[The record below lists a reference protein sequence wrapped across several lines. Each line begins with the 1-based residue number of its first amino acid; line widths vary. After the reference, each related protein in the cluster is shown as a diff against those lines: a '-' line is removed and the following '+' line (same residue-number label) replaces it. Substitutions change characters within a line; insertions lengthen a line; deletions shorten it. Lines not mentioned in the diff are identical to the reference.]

1 MIHTNLSTLQTIGIL
16 CLTALLLLL
25 FSLRYDPQKPH
36 ARYLRHGVTG
46 LLMLFIWNLLPLPD
60 LGVNPL
66 SVMVTGAFGLPG
78 LGLTAVMN
86 LLP

>member
-1 MIHTNLSTLQTIGIL
+1 MSHSLQVI
-16 CLTALLLLL
+16 ALLILSSLAL
-25 FSLRYDPQKPH
+25 TGLSLRYDPQKPH
-36 ARYLRHGVTG
+36 ARYLRHGVVG
-46 LLMLFIWNLLPLPD
+46 LLMLCVWNCLPLPR

-66 SVMVTGAFGLPG
+66 SVMVTGALGLPG

>member
-1 MIHTNLSTLQTIGIL
+1 MFPALQSIAVLIL
-16 CLTALLLLL
+16 VALALTF

-36 ARYLRHGVTG
+36 ARYLRHGVVG
-46 LLMLFIWNLLPLPD
+46 LLLLCVWNCLPLPR
-60 LGVNPL
+60 LGINPL
-66 SVMVTGAFGLPG
+66 SVMVTGALGLPG

>member
-1 MIHTNLSTLQTIGIL
+1 MNQTTLQTILLL
-16 CLTALLLLL
+16 CLSALAVAL
-25 FSLRYDPQKPH
+25 FAIRYDPQKPH
-36 ARYLRHGVTG
+36 ARWLRHGVVG
-46 LLMLFIWNLLPLPD
+46 LLILCAWNLLPLPH

-66 SVMVTGAFGLPG
+66 SVMVTGALGLPG

>member
-1 MIHTNLSTLQTIGIL
+1 MDQSILPCIGVL
-16 CLTALLLLL
+16 CLTALLLTA

-36 ARYLRHGVTG
+36 AKWLRRSVCG
-46 LLMLFIWNLLPLPD
+46 LLALIAWNLLPLPH

-66 SVMVTGAFGLPG
+66 SAVVTGTLGLPG
-78 LGLTAVMN
+78 LGLIAVAN

>member
-1 MIHTNLSTLQTIGIL
+1 MDMNILQTIGIL

-36 ARYLRHGVTG
+36 ARYLRHGVMG
-46 LLMLFIWNLLPLPD
+46 LLLLCAWNLLPLPD

-66 SVMVTGAFGLPG
+66 SVMVTGALGLPG

-86 LLP
+86 MLP

>member
-1 MIHTNLSTLQTIGIL
+1 MDLNTLQTLLVLYG
-16 CLTALLLLL
+16 TALGLLL

-36 ARYLRHGVTG
+36 AQWLRHGVTG
-46 LLMLFIWNLLPLPD
+46 LLLLTAWNLLPLPR

-66 SVMVTGAFGLPG
+66 SVMAAGTLGLPG
-78 LGLTAVMN
+78 VGLIAVIN

>member
-1 MIHTNLSTLQTIGIL
+1 MDLSTLQTIGIL
-16 CLTALLLLL
+16 CLTALLLTA

-36 ARYLRHGVTG
+36 ARYLRRGVTG
-46 LLMLFIWNLLPLPD
+46 LLLLTAWNLLPLPR

-66 SVMVTGAFGLPG
+66 SVMVTGALGLPG
-78 LGLTAVMN
+78 VGLMAVMN